1 VAKEYRVSPQV
12 VASLVHKAKRNK
24 QFLKELLDAR
34 GLHDRQLETI
44 KTTVA
49 ALNQSRSII
58 SSAKEV
64 VTQVNVHAEA
74 PVSEKQVRSVM
85 KEELGMSYRKIK
97 TVSLHSN
104 SEKNLILRQRYTI
117 EFLAQ
122 ARKKRVFL
130 NIDETWLGMSDFRRM
145 KWQAPGTTNSVAKL
159 EVQPRITMILGLDT
173 LGNVYVALAQAN
185 SNSQMMEL
193 FFRDLAT
200 RLDQERP

>member
-1 VAKEYRVSPQV
+1 MAKEYRVSPQV

-200 RLDQERP
+200 RLDQQRP